1 MSSLVTSPF
10 PFFTLLKPG
19 LPGFLTLF
27 LQQLG
32 FSSFCSTDSALLNDN
47 NGFSPVSH
55 PVNCSPLLGRFSSL
69 RFWNNAFS
77 MFSVS
82 LAASSKLSFLA
93 RTRGRDFCWLSA
105 GICPLPPLPSLLYLC
120 SLFGW
125 ALNPI
130 AFNALYIL
138 KISISS

>member
-1 MSSLVTSPF
+1 
-10 PFFTLLKPG
+10 
-19 LPGFLTLF
+19 
-27 LQQLG
+27 
-32 FSSFCSTDSALLNDN
+32 
-47 NGFSPVSH
+47 
-55 PVNCSPLLGRFSSL
+55 
-69 RFWNNAFS
+69 

-93 RTRGRDFCWLSA
+93 WAPGLDFCWVSA
-105 GICPLPPLPSLLYLC
+105 GICPPQPLPSLLYLC

-138 KISISS
+138 KISTSS